1 MKNLSKATTLLHR
14 YFNLASSLLS
24 TRTLNRRAS
33 VTALTNNCLSGDLTC
48 RALQSHL
55 QTRQCSVVLG
65 DSTTQVESALGALTA
80 LMDHEE
86 LSVSLWEGSPRD
98 GLAPCYAPG
107 LQLQGLV
114 RGPCL
119 SAPGPLSARELVWSA
134 NPSTVVDVSQGRVL
148 QCPLH
153 LGFKGTLTRKLKAAR
168 APSPESQVSQFVS
181 HVGLVSG
188 STGADHLLLAFK
200 RHLRAKASALIQC
213 ASRSRRALSTK
224 YLQSVLAVPY
234 LSDFQVVLAQAE
246 KLRPGLSRYVLPP
259 A

>member
-1 MKNLSKATTLLHR
+1 MSIHVFNAKRANCTFCSFLSRLQTRHGSCRLLCTI
-14 YFNLASSLLS
+14 SSLS
-24 TRTLNRRAS
+24 GKTEEPSQAS

-153 LGFKGTLTRKLKAAR
+153 LGFKGTLTRKYAR
-168 APSPESQVSQFVS
+168 LYTQ
-181 HVGLVSG
+181 
-188 STGADHLLLAFK
+188 STAF
-200 RHLRAKASALIQC
+200 C
-213 ASRSRRALSTK
+213 FST
-224 YLQSVLAVPY
+224 SVLCSRNYRSSPIG
-234 LSDFQVVLAQAE
+234 SDNAQE
-246 KLRPGLSRYVLPP
+246 RYHS
-259 A
+259 AIACF